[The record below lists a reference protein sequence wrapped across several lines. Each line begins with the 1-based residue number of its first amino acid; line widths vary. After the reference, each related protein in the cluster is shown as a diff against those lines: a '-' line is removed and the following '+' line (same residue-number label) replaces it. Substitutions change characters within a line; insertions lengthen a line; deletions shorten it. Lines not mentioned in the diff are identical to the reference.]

1 MNKTVSLVISVSVG
15 IPPSANSREGQIEE
29 NNIHYG
35 LLTNSKVLFQ
45 WGKKKKPLN
54 CQNRCPGD
62 LETLSKREAY
72 LVQ

>member
-45 WGKKKKPLN
+45 WKKKSL
-54 CQNRCPGD
+54 
-62 LETLSKREAY
+62 
-72 LVQ
+72 